1 MLNKLLRQIREYDMV
16 SPGQQIICACSG
28 GADSV
33 ALLFGL
39 YLLQEKLNIRLSAA
53 HYNHGLRGAESDRDE
68 CFVRQFCDRYDI
80 PLSVGKGTVVSGKKG
95 LEAAAREARYAY
107 FATLDGTV
115 ATAHTADDNAET
127 VLMHLIRGTGLKGL
141 GGIAPKREKLIRPML
156 RVTRGEV
163 MEFLAEYHLPYVED
177 GSNETDMFLRNRLR
191 HHVMPLLRQENPK
204 LAENLSSMA
213 MSLRRDEE
221 ALTAVV
227 GSDVS
232 DVDALRQMVPPVRA
246 RALEQFMKENGVR
259 EPERRHMAM
268 VESLIFSQN
277 PSAKADLPGG
287 VTISRCYGKLMV
299 AGETVDWKARKV
311 NCPGIT
317 EIPELGLKIVCTQ
330 AEELVNT
337 PEIFTL
343 STSGDVL
350 VRSRK
355 TGDAITLPGGSKTLK
370 KLFIDRKIPAQN
382 RGQIPVF
389 CDETGVLAVGS
400 VGADHKR
407 IAKELPAWQFRL
419 IYTEK

>member
-127 VLMHLIRGTGLKGL
+127 VLMHLVRGTGLKGL
-141 GGIAPKREKLIRPML
+141 GGITPKREKLIRPML
-156 RVTRGEV
+156 RVTRAEV
-163 MEFLAEYHLPYVED
+163 MEFLAEYHLSFVED
-177 GSNETDMFLRNRLR
+177 GSNETDVFLRNRLR

-204 LAENLSSMA
+204 LAENLSCMA

-227 GSDVS
+227 GADVS
-232 DVDALRQMVPPVRA
+232 DVEVLRQMAPPVRA
-246 RALEQFMKENGVR
+246 RALEQLMKENGVR

-311 NCPGIT
+311 NYPGIT
-317 EIPELGLKIVCTQ
+317 EIPELGLKIVCTE

-350 VRSRK
+350 VRPRK